1 MTAPQASMQE
11 AIVALATPVGTSA
24 LAIIRLSGK
33 DTIKMTNQV
42 FLGDDL
48 TKQKTHTIH
57 FGTIHDQGAPID
69 EVLVSVFIA
78 PYSFTKEDS
87 IEINCHGSPFII
99 DRIIE
104 LFLKQGARM
113 AQPGE
118 FTKRAFLN
126 GRFDLTQ
133 AESVAELIAANSSRA
148 HQAALCQMRGGFSSK
163 LEELHNQLKQFLVL
177 LEVELDFSEEDTPTL
192 SVQQLRHLA
201 LELIDQLDDLT
212 DNFRFNNAIKQG
224 LSVAL
229 IGEPNAGK
237 STLLNQ
243 ILGEERA
250 IVSPIAGTTRDFI
263 EGQLHLGGLLFRF
276 TDTAGL
282 KESTTDQIEAIGI
295 SRTKQIINTTDLIL
309 YVVDMASASLDQA
322 EKALNQLDSPHALML
337 KIANK
342 ADLATV
348 SAKNR
353 FEQAGYLVISA
364 HIHTDID
371 NLKGSILELVKQQQ
385 TNTSCNIMIN
395 MRHFEGLSLCKQSIK
410 DAITCI
416 DQNLP
421 AELLAVDIRKAIYA
435 LGTITGQVTTEE
447 ILDDIFSKFCIGK

>member
-1 MTAPQASMQE
+1 MTASHESMQE
-11 AIVALATPVGTSA
+11 AIIALATPMGTSA

-42 FLGDDL
+42 FLGNDL

-57 FGTIHDQGAPID
+57 FGTIHDQGTPID
-69 EVLVSVFIA
+69 EVLISVFIA

-87 IEINCHGSPFII
+87 VEINCHGSPFII

-104 LFLKQGARM
+104 LFLKQGVRM

-148 HQAALCQMRGGFSSK
+148 HQAALHQMRGGFSSK
-163 LEELHNQLKQFLVL
+163 LEELHNQLKQFLVS
-177 LEVELDFSEEDTPTL
+177 LEVELDFSEEDTPTVP
-192 SVQQLRHLA
+192 VQKLRHLA

-212 DNFRFNNAIKQG
+212 ENFRFNNAIKQG

-250 IVSPIAGTTRDFI
+250 IVSPIAGTTRDVI

-295 SRTKQIINTTDLIL
+295 GKTKSIINTTNLIL
-309 YVVDMASASLDQA
+309 YVVDMSSVLLDQA
-322 EKALNQLDSPHALML
+322 EKALKKLDAPHAPVL

-342 ADLATV
+342 ADLAKEPV
-348 SAKNR
+348 KRS
-353 FEQAGYLVISA
+353 FEQAGYLVLSA
-364 HIHTDID
+364 HIHADID
-371 NLKGSILELVKQQQ
+371 SLKKAILELIKQQR
-385 TNTSCNIMIN
+385 TDTSCDIMIN
-395 MRHFEGLSLCKQSIK
+395 MRHFEGLSLCKQAIK
-410 DAITCI
+410 EAIACI
-416 DQNLP
+416 DQSLP

-435 LGTITGQVTTEE
+435 LGSITGQVTTEE